1 MIITRTALP
10 RRTFLRGAGAALALP
25 LLDAMVPAL
34 TALGRTAAAP
44 PVRLGF
50 VFVPNGLILR
60 EFLPQTAGRGFDLP
74 RILAPLA
81 PWRDHLTIVSG
92 LANAAG
98 DALDASSGPHSRG
111 SGCWLSGMRAR
122 RTEGADIE
130 AGKTIDQYA
139 ADVLGRETP
148 LASLQ
153 LALEPNFM
161 TGNCEGGYSCAYINT
176 LSWRTAT
183 LPLPMETNPRV
194 VFERLFGEPGDAAA
208 RRLQRRIDRSILDG
222 VSEDL
227 ARLQASLAPADR
239 RTVGEYLDAVRDVEH
254 RIQQTEQRALDAPEI
269 EQDAPLGIPP
279 VFEDHARLMF
289 DLLLLAYRTDVT
301 RVATFQIAR
310 ELSHRAYTELG
321 VPEAHHD
328 ISHHGN
334 RAEADGEE
342 HAHQR
347 VPHGSVRAPRR
358 ADARDPRR
366 RRVAARQRRPAVRRG
381 VRRRQPA
388 RAAQPAG
395 RAARRRRPAA
405 CNRDAT
411 SMATF
416 DTPFMNLGLSLLDTV
431 GAGRDVEQIGD
442 STGRLADV

>member
-1 MIITRTALP
+1 MVITRTALP

-34 TALGRTAAAP
+34 SALGRTAAAP

-60 EFLPQTAGRGFDLP
+60 EFLPQTAGRGFELP

-111 SGCWLSGMRAR
+111 SGCWLSGRRAR

-194 VFERLFGEPGDAAA
+194 AFERLFGEPGDAAA

-227 ARLQASLAPADR
+227 ARLQASLAPADQ
-239 RTVGEYLDAVRDVEH
+239 RTVNEYLDAVRDVEH
-254 RIQQTEQRALDAPEI
+254 RIQQTERRALDAPEL

-279 VFEDHARLMF
+279 VFADHARLMF
-289 DLLLLAYRTDVT
+289 DLLLLAYRADVT

-334 RAEADGEE
+334 RAEAMEKNTRINEFHMGLFAHLVERMRETPDGDGSLLDNVVLLYGAAFGDGNL
-342 HAHQR
+342 H
-347 VPHGSVRAPRR
+347 VPHNLPVALLGGGGGRLQPGRHVR
-358 ADARDPRR
+358 
-366 RRVAARQRRPAVRRG
+366 
-381 VRRRQPA
+381 
-388 RAAQPAG
+388 
-395 RAARRRRPAA
+395 
-405 CNRDAT
+405 
-411 SMATF
+411 ATF
-416 DTPFMNLGLSLLDTV
+416 DTPFMNLGLSLLDKV
-431 GAGRDVEQIGD
+431 GAGRGIEQIGD

>member
-1 MIITRTALP
+1 MIIDRIALP
-10 RRTFLRGAGAALALP
+10 RRTFLRGMGAALALP
-25 LLDAMVPAL
+25 LLDAMTPAL
-34 TALGRTAAAP
+34 TALRRTAAAP
-44 PVRLGF
+44 PLRLGF

-60 EFLPQTAGRGFDLP
+60 DFLPRTAGRGFELP

-81 PWRDHLTIVSG
+81 PYREQLTVVSG

-139 ADVLGRETP
+139 ADALSRETP

-183 LPLPMETNPRV
+183 LPLPMETNPRA
-194 VFERLFGEPGDAAA
+194 VFERLFGEPGDADA
-208 RRLQRRIDRSILDG
+208 RRAQRRIDRSILDG
-222 VSEDL
+222 VAEDL
-227 ARLQASLAPADR
+227 ARLRIELGPADR
-239 RTVGEYLDAVRDVEH
+239 RAVSEYLDAVRDVEH
-254 RIQQTEQRALDAPEI
+254 RIQQTERRAAEAPEI
-269 EQDAPLGIPP
+269 EEQAPLGIPP
-279 VFEDHARLMF
+279 VFEDHAHLMF
-289 DLLLLAYRTDVT
+289 DLLLLAYRADVT

-310 ELSHRAYTELG
+310 ELSHRAYAELG

-334 RAEADGEE
+334 LAEAVEKNTRINVFHMQLFARFVERLHATPDGDGSLLD
-342 HAHQR
+342 HVVVLYGAAFGDGNLH
-347 VPHGSVRAPRR
+347 VPHNLPVALLGSGGGRLRAGRHVRAK
-358 ADARDPRR
+358 
-366 RRVAARQRRPAVRRG
+366 
-381 VRRRQPA
+381 
-388 RAAQPAG
+388 
-395 RAARRRRPAA
+395 
-405 CNRDAT
+405 
-411 SMATF
+411 F
-416 DTPFMNLGLSLLDTV
+416 DTPLMNLGLSLLDKA
-431 GAGRDVEQIGD
+431 GARVDRVGD
-442 STGRLADV
+442 STGRLADI

>member
-1 MIITRTALP
+1 MIIDRIALP
-10 RRTFLRGAGAALALP
+10 RRTFLRGMGAAVALP
-25 LLDAMVPAL
+25 VLDAMAPAL
-34 TALGRTAAAP
+34 TALSRTAAAS

-60 EFLPQTAGRGFDLP
+60 DFLPKTEGRGFDLP

-81 PWRDHLTIVSG
+81 PHRDQLTVVSG

-139 ADVLGRETP
+139 ADALGRETP

-183 LPLPMETNPRV
+183 LPLPMETNPRA
-194 VFERLFGEPGDAAA
+194 VFERLFGEPGGSDV
-208 RRLQRRIDRSILDG
+208 RRAQRRIDRSILDG

-227 ARLQASLAPADR
+227 ARLRAELAPGDR
-239 RTVGEYLDAVRDVEH
+239 RIVSEYLDAVRDVEH
-254 RIQQTEQRALDAPEI
+254 RIQRTERRAAEAPEI
-269 EQDAPLGIPP
+269 EAEAPIGTPP
-279 VFEDHARLMF
+279 VFADHANLMF
-289 DLLLLAYRTDVT
+289 DLLLLAYRADVT

-328 ISHHGN
+328 VSHHGN
-334 RAEADGEE
+334 QAEAVEKNTRINVFHMQLFARFVERLRATPDGDGSLLD
-342 HAHQR
+342 HVMVLYGAAFGDGNLH
-347 VPHGSVRAPRR
+347 VPHNLPVALLGSGGGRLRAGRHVRAK
-358 ADARDPRR
+358 
-366 RRVAARQRRPAVRRG
+366 
-381 VRRRQPA
+381 
-388 RAAQPAG
+388 
-395 RAARRRRPAA
+395 
-405 CNRDAT
+405 
-411 SMATF
+411 F
-416 DTPFMNLGLSLLDTV
+416 DTPLMNLGLSLLDKV
-431 GAGRDVEQIGD
+431 GARVDRVGD

>member
-1 MIITRTALP
+1 MVITRKALP

-25 LLDAMVPAL
+25 LLDAMAPAL
-34 TALGRTAAAP
+34 SALGRTAAAP

-60 EFLPQTAGRGFDLP
+60 EFLPQAAGRGFDLP

-81 PWRDHLTIVSG
+81 PWRDHLTVVSG

-111 SGCWLSGMRAR
+111 SGCWLSGTRAR

-222 VSEDL
+222 VSRDL

-254 RIQQTEQRALDAPEI
+254 RIQQTERRALDAPEI

-289 DLLLLAYRTDVT
+289 DLLLLAYRADVT

-310 ELSHRAYTELG
+310 ELSHRAYAELG

-334 RAEADGEE
+334 RAEAMEKNTRINEFHMGLFAHLVERMRETPDGDGSLLDNVVLLYGAAFGDGNL
-342 HAHQR
+342 H
-347 VPHGSVRAPRR
+347 VPHNLPVALLGGAGGRLRPGRHVR
-358 ADARDPRR
+358 
-366 RRVAARQRRPAVRRG
+366 
-381 VRRRQPA
+381 
-388 RAAQPAG
+388 
-395 RAARRRRPAA
+395 
-405 CNRDAT
+405 
-411 SMATF
+411 ATF
-416 DTPFMNLGLSLLDTV
+416 DTPFMNLGLSLLDKV
-431 GAGRDVEQIGD
+431 GAGRGVEQIGD

>member
-1 MIITRTALP
+1 MIINKLALP
-10 RRTFLRGAGAALALP
+10 RRTFLRGVGATLALP

-34 TALGRTAAAP
+34 TALGRTAAAAP
-44 PVRLGF
+44 LRLGF

-60 EFLPQTAGRGFDLP
+60 EFLPQTEGRGFDLP

-81 PWRDHLTIVSG
+81 PFREQLTIVSG

-111 SGCWLSGMRAR
+111 SGCWLNGMRAR
-122 RTEGADIE
+122 RTEGADIQ
-130 AGKTIDQYA
+130 AGKTIDQFA
-139 ADVLGRETP
+139 ADALGRETP
-148 LASLQ
+148 LPSLE

-194 VFERLFGEPGDAAA
+194 VFERLFGEPGDEAGRAAQ
-208 RRLQRRIDRSILDG
+208 LKIDRSILDG

-227 ARLQASLAPADR
+227 ARLQAELAPADR
-239 RTVGEYLDAVRDVEH
+239 RTVSEYLDAIRDVEH
-254 RIQQTEQRALDAPEI
+254 RIQQTERRAADAPEI
-269 EQDAPLGIPP
+269 EADAPLGIPP

-289 DLLLLAYRTDVT
+289 DLLLLAWRADIT
-301 RVATFQIAR
+301 RVSTFQIAR

-334 RAEADGEE
+334 RAEAVEKNTRINEFHMGLFAHFVERMRDTPDGDGTLLDNVITLYGASFGDGNL
-342 HAHQR
+342 H
-347 VPHGSVRAPRR
+347 VPHNLP
-358 ADARDPRR
+358 
-366 RRVAARQRRPAVRRG
+366 VALVG
-381 VRRRQPA
+381 GGGGTLET
-388 RAAQPAG
+388 G
-395 RAARRRRPAA
+395 RHMKAK
-405 CNRDAT
+405 
-411 SMATF
+411 F
-416 DTPFMNLGLSLLDTV
+416 DTPFMNLGLSLLDKV
-431 GAGRDVEQIGD
+431 GAGAGVEGIGD
-442 STGRLADV
+442 STGRLTGI

>member
-1 MIITRTALP
+1 MIIDRIALP
-10 RRTFLRGAGAALALP
+10 RRTFLRGMGAALALP
-25 LLDAMVPAL
+25 LLDAMTPAL
-34 TALGRTAAAP
+34 TALRRTAAAP
-44 PVRLGF
+44 PLRLGF

-60 EFLPQTAGRGFDLP
+60 DFLPRTAGRGFDLP

-81 PWRDHLTIVSG
+81 PYREQLTVVSG

-139 ADVLGRETP
+139 ADALGRETP

-183 LPLPMETNPRV
+183 LPLPMETNPRA

-208 RRLQRRIDRSILDG
+208 RRAQRRIDRSILDG
-222 VSEDL
+222 VAEDL
-227 ARLQASLAPADR
+227 ARLRAELGPADR
-239 RTVGEYLDAVRDVEH
+239 RAVSEYLDAVRDVEH
-254 RIQQTEQRALDAPEI
+254 RIQQTERRAAEAPELE
-269 EQDAPLGIPP
+269 EQAPLGIPP
-279 VFEDHARLMF
+279 VFEDHAHLMF
-289 DLLLLAYRTDVT
+289 DLLLLAYRADVT
-301 RVATFQIAR
+301 RVATFQVAR
-310 ELSHRAYTELG
+310 ELSHRAYAELG

-334 RAEADGEE
+334 LAEAVEKNTRINVFHMQLFARFVERLHATPDGDGSLLD
-342 HAHQR
+342 HVVVLYGAAFGDGNLH
-347 VPHGSVRAPRR
+347 VPHNLPVALLGSGGGQLRAGRHVRAK
-358 ADARDPRR
+358 
-366 RRVAARQRRPAVRRG
+366 
-381 VRRRQPA
+381 
-388 RAAQPAG
+388 
-395 RAARRRRPAA
+395 
-405 CNRDAT
+405 
-411 SMATF
+411 F
-416 DTPFMNLGLSLLDTV
+416 DTPLMNLGLSLLDKA
-431 GAGRDVEQIGD
+431 GARVDRVGD
-442 STGRLADV
+442 STGRLADI

>member
-1 MIITRTALP
+1 MIIDRIALP
-10 RRTFLRGAGAALALP
+10 RRTFLRGMGAALALP
-25 LLDAMVPAL
+25 LLDAMTPAL
-34 TALGRTAAAP
+34 TALRRTAAAP
-44 PVRLGF
+44 PLRLGF

-60 EFLPQTAGRGFDLP
+60 DFLPQTAGRGFDLP
-74 RILAPLA
+74 RILAPLT
-81 PWRDHLTIVSG
+81 PYREQLTVVSG

-139 ADVLGRETP
+139 ADALGRETP

-183 LPLPMETNPRV
+183 LPLPMETNPRA
-194 VFERLFGEPGDAAA
+194 VFERLFGEPGGADA
-208 RRLQRRIDRSILDG
+208 RRAQRRIDRSILDG

-227 ARLQASLAPADR
+227 ARLRAELAPADR
-239 RTVGEYLDAVRDVEH
+239 RTVSEYLDAVRDVEH
-254 RIQQTEQRALDAPEI
+254 RIQQTERRAAEAPELE
-269 EQDAPLGIPP
+269 EQAPLGIPP
-279 VFEDHARLMF
+279 VFEDHAHLMF
-289 DLLLLAYRTDVT
+289 DLLLLAYRADVT

-310 ELSHRAYTELG
+310 ELSHRAYAELG

-334 RAEADGEE
+334 LAEAVEKNTRINVFHMQLFARFVERLHATPDGDGSLLD
-342 HAHQR
+342 HVVVLYGAAFGDGNLH
-347 VPHGSVRAPRR
+347 VPHNLPVALLGSGGGRLRAGRHVRAK
-358 ADARDPRR
+358 
-366 RRVAARQRRPAVRRG
+366 
-381 VRRRQPA
+381 
-388 RAAQPAG
+388 
-395 RAARRRRPAA
+395 
-405 CNRDAT
+405 
-411 SMATF
+411 F
-416 DTPFMNLGLSLLDTV
+416 DTPLMNLGLSLLDKA
-431 GAGRDVEQIGD
+431 GARVDRVGD
-442 STGRLADV
+442 STGRLADI

>member
-1 MIITRTALP
+1 MIIDRIALP
-10 RRTFLRGAGAALALP
+10 RRTFLRGMGAALALP
-25 LLDAMVPAL
+25 LLDAMTPAL
-34 TALGRTAAAP
+34 TALRRTAAAP
-44 PVRLGF
+44 PLRLGF

-60 EFLPQTAGRGFDLP
+60 DFLPRTAGRGFDLP

-81 PWRDHLTIVSG
+81 PYREQLTVVSG

-139 ADVLGRETP
+139 ADALGRETP

-183 LPLPMETNPRV
+183 LPLPMETNPRA

-208 RRLQRRIDRSILDG
+208 RHAQRRIDRSILDG
-222 VSEDL
+222 VAEDL
-227 ARLQASLAPADR
+227 ARLRAELGPADR
-239 RTVGEYLDAVRDVEH
+239 RAVSEYLDAVRDVEH
-254 RIQQTEQRALDAPEI
+254 RIQQTERRAAEAPELE
-269 EQDAPLGIPP
+269 EQAPLGIPP
-279 VFEDHARLMF
+279 VFEDHAHLMF
-289 DLLLLAYRTDVT
+289 DLLLLAYRADVT

-310 ELSHRAYTELG
+310 ELSHRAYAELG

-334 RAEADGEE
+334 LAEAVEKNTRINVFHMQLFARFVERLHATPDGDGSLLD
-342 HAHQR
+342 HVVVLYGAAFGDGNLH
-347 VPHGSVRAPRR
+347 VPHNLPVALLGSGGGRLRAGRHVRAK
-358 ADARDPRR
+358 
-366 RRVAARQRRPAVRRG
+366 
-381 VRRRQPA
+381 
-388 RAAQPAG
+388 
-395 RAARRRRPAA
+395 
-405 CNRDAT
+405 
-411 SMATF
+411 F
-416 DTPFMNLGLSLLDTV
+416 DTPLMNLGLSLLDKA
-431 GAGRDVEQIGD
+431 GARVDRVGD
-442 STGRLADV
+442 STGRLADI

>member
-1 MIITRTALP
+1 MIINRIALP
-10 RRTFLRGAGAALALP
+10 RRTFLRGVGATLALP

-34 TALGRTAAAP
+34 SALSKTAAAA

-60 EFLPQTAGRGFDLP
+60 EFLPQSAGRGFDIP
-74 RILAPLA
+74 RILAPIA
-81 PWRDHLTIVSG
+81 PYQDQLTIVSG

-111 SGCWLSGMRAR
+111 SGCWLNGMRAK
-122 RTEGADIE
+122 RTEGADIQ
-130 AGKTIDQYA
+130 AGKTIDQFA
-139 ADVLGRETP
+139 ADALGRETP

-176 LSWRTAT
+176 LSWRTGT

-194 VFERLFGEPGDAAA
+194 VFERLFGEPGDRAS
-208 RRLQRRIDRSILDG
+208 RQTQLQIDRSILDG

-227 ARLQASLAPADR
+227 ARLQASLAPGDR
-239 RTVGEYLDAVRDVEH
+239 RTVTEYLDAVRDVEH
-254 RIQQTEQRALDAPEI
+254 RIQQTERRAADAPEI
-269 EQDAPLGIPP
+269 EADAPLGIPP

-289 DLLLLAYRTDVT
+289 DLLFLAYQADIT
-301 RVATFQIAR
+301 RVSTFQIAR

-334 RAEADGEE
+334 RAEAVEKNTRINEFHMGLFAHLVERMHNTPDGDGTLLDNVIMLYGASFGDGNL
-342 HAHQR
+342 H
-347 VPHGSVRAPRR
+347 VPHNLP
-358 ADARDPRR
+358 
-366 RRVAARQRRPAVRRG
+366 VALIG
-381 VRRRQPA
+381 GGGGKLET
-388 RAAQPAG
+388 G
-395 RAARRRRPAA
+395 RHLKAK
-405 CNRDAT
+405 
-411 SMATF
+411 F
-416 DTPFMNLGLSLLDTV
+416 DTPFMNLGLSLLDKV
-431 GAGRDVEQIGD
+431 GAGDGVEGIGD
-442 STGRLADV
+442 STGRLADI

>member
-1 MIITRTALP
+1 MIIDRIALP
-10 RRTFLRGAGAALALP
+10 RRTFLRGMGAALALP
-25 LLDAMVPAL
+25 LLDAMTPAL
-34 TALGRTAAAP
+34 TALRRTAAAP
-44 PVRLGF
+44 PLRLGF

-60 EFLPQTAGRGFDLP
+60 DFLPRTAGRGFDLP

-81 PWRDHLTIVSG
+81 PYREQLTVVSG

-139 ADVLGRETP
+139 ADALGRETP

-183 LPLPMETNPRV
+183 LPLPMETNPRA
-194 VFERLFGEPGDAAA
+194 VFERLFGEPGGADA
-208 RRLQRRIDRSILDG
+208 RRAQRRIDRSILDG

-227 ARLQASLAPADR
+227 ARLRAELAPGDR
-239 RTVGEYLDAVRDVEH
+239 RTVSEYLDAVRDVEH
-254 RIQQTEQRALDAPEI
+254 RIQQTERRAAEAPELE
-269 EQDAPLGIPP
+269 EQAPLGIPP
-279 VFEDHARLMF
+279 VFEDHAHLMF
-289 DLLLLAYRTDVT
+289 DLLLLAYRADVT

-310 ELSHRAYTELG
+310 ELSHRAYAELG

-334 RAEADGEE
+334 LADAVEKNTRINVFHMQLFARFVE
-342 HAHQR
+342 RLHATPDGDGSLLDHVVVLYGAAFGDGNLH
-347 VPHGSVRAPRR
+347 VPHNLPVALLGSGGGRLRAGRHVRA
-358 ADARDPRR
+358 
-366 RRVAARQRRPAVRRG
+366 Q
-381 VRRRQPA
+381 
-388 RAAQPAG
+388 
-395 RAARRRRPAA
+395 
-405 CNRDAT
+405 
-411 SMATF
+411 F
-416 DTPFMNLGLSLLDTV
+416 DTPLMNLGLSLLDKA
-431 GAGRDVEQIGD
+431 GARVDRVGD

>member
-1 MIITRTALP
+1 MIIDRIALP
-10 RRTFLRGAGAALALP
+10 RRTFLRGMGAALALP
-25 LLDAMVPAL
+25 LLDAMTPAL
-34 TALGRTAAAP
+34 TALRRTAAAP
-44 PVRLGF
+44 PLRLGF

-60 EFLPQTAGRGFDLP
+60 DFLPRTAGRGFDLP

-81 PWRDHLTIVSG
+81 PYREQLTVVSG

-139 ADVLGRETP
+139 ADALGRETP

-183 LPLPMETNPRV
+183 LPLPMETNPRA
-194 VFERLFGEPGDAAA
+194 VFERLFGEPGDADA
-208 RRLQRRIDRSILDG
+208 RRAQRRIDRSILDG
-222 VSEDL
+222 VAEDL
-227 ARLQASLAPADR
+227 ARLRAELGPADR
-239 RTVGEYLDAVRDVEH
+239 RAVSEYLDAVRDVEH
-254 RIQQTEQRALDAPEI
+254 RIQQTERRAAEAPELE
-269 EQDAPLGIPP
+269 EQAPLGIPP
-279 VFEDHARLMF
+279 VFEDHAHLMF
-289 DLLLLAYRTDVT
+289 DLLLLAYRADVT

-310 ELSHRAYTELG
+310 ELSHRAYAELG

-334 RAEADGEE
+334 LAEAVEKNTRINVFHMQLFARFVERLHATPDGDGSLLD
-342 HAHQR
+342 HVVVLYGAAFGDGNLH
-347 VPHGSVRAPRR
+347 VPHNLPVALLGSGGGRLRAGRHVRAK
-358 ADARDPRR
+358 
-366 RRVAARQRRPAVRRG
+366 
-381 VRRRQPA
+381 
-388 RAAQPAG
+388 
-395 RAARRRRPAA
+395 
-405 CNRDAT
+405 
-411 SMATF
+411 F
-416 DTPFMNLGLSLLDTV
+416 DTPLMNLGLSLLDKA
-431 GAGRDVEQIGD
+431 GARVDRVGD
-442 STGRLADV
+442 STGRLADI

>member
-1 MIITRTALP
+1 MIIDRIALP
-10 RRTFLRGAGAALALP
+10 RRTFLRGMGAAVALP
-25 LLDAMVPAL
+25 VLDAMAPAL
-34 TALGRTAAAP
+34 TALSRTAAAP

-60 EFLPQTAGRGFDLP
+60 DFLPKTEGRGFDLP

-81 PWRDHLTIVSG
+81 PHRDQLTVVSG

-139 ADVLGRETP
+139 ADALGRETP

-183 LPLPMETNPRV
+183 LPLPMETNPRA
-194 VFERLFGEPGDAAA
+194 VFERLFGEPGGSDV
-208 RRLQRRIDRSILDG
+208 RRAQRRIDRSILDG

-227 ARLQASLAPADR
+227 ARLRAELAPGDR
-239 RTVGEYLDAVRDVEH
+239 RIVSEYLDAVRDVEH
-254 RIQQTEQRALDAPEI
+254 RIQRTERRAAEAPEI
-269 EQDAPLGIPP
+269 EAEAPIGTPP
-279 VFEDHARLMF
+279 VFADHANLMF
-289 DLLLLAYRTDVT
+289 DLLLLAYRADVT

-328 ISHHGN
+328 VSHHGN
-334 RAEADGEE
+334 QAEAVEKNTRINVFHMQLFARFVERLRATPDGDGSLLD
-342 HAHQR
+342 HVMVLYGAAFGDGNLH
-347 VPHGSVRAPRR
+347 VPHNLPVALLGSGGGRLRAGRHVRAK
-358 ADARDPRR
+358 
-366 RRVAARQRRPAVRRG
+366 
-381 VRRRQPA
+381 
-388 RAAQPAG
+388 
-395 RAARRRRPAA
+395 
-405 CNRDAT
+405 
-411 SMATF
+411 F
-416 DTPFMNLGLSLLDTV
+416 DTPLMNLGLSLLDKV
-431 GAGRDVEQIGD
+431 GARVDRVGD

>member
-1 MIITRTALP
+1 MIITRTTLP

-25 LLDAMVPAL
+25 LLDAMAPAL
-34 TALGRTAAAP
+34 SALGRTAAAP

-81 PWRDHLTIVSG
+81 PFRDHLTVVSG

-111 SGCWLSGMRAR
+111 SGCWLSGRRAR

-222 VSEDL
+222 VSADL
-227 ARLQASLAPADR
+227 ARLHASLAPADR

-254 RIQQTEQRALDAPEI
+254 RIQQTERRALDAPEI

-334 RAEADGEE
+334 RAEAMEKNTRINEFHMGLFAHLVERMRETPDGDGSLLDNVILLYGAAFGDGNL
-342 HAHQR
+342 H
-347 VPHGSVRAPRR
+347 VPPNLPVALLGGGGGRLRPGRHVR
-358 ADARDPRR
+358 
-366 RRVAARQRRPAVRRG
+366 
-381 VRRRQPA
+381 
-388 RAAQPAG
+388 
-395 RAARRRRPAA
+395 
-405 CNRDAT
+405 
-411 SMATF
+411 ATF

>member
-1 MIITRTALP
+1 MIIDRIALP
-10 RRTFLRGAGAALALP
+10 RRTFLRGMGAALALP
-25 LLDAMVPAL
+25 LLDAMTPAL
-34 TALGRTAAAP
+34 TALRRTAAAP
-44 PVRLGF
+44 PLRLGF

-60 EFLPQTAGRGFDLP
+60 DFLPRTAGRGFDLP

-81 PWRDHLTIVSG
+81 PYREQLTVVSG

-139 ADVLGRETP
+139 ADALGRETP

-183 LPLPMETNPRV
+183 LPLPMETNPRA
-194 VFERLFGEPGDAAA
+194 VFERLFGEPGGADA
-208 RRLQRRIDRSILDG
+208 RRAQRRVDRSILDG
-222 VSEDL
+222 VAEDL
-227 ARLQASLAPADR
+227 ARLRAELAPGDR
-239 RTVGEYLDAVRDVEH
+239 RIVSEYLDAVRDVEH
-254 RIQQTEQRALDAPEI
+254 RIRQTERRAAEEPEI
-269 EQDAPLGIPP
+269 EEQAPLGIPP
-279 VFEDHARLMF
+279 VFEDHANLMF
-289 DLLLLAYRTDVT
+289 DLLLLAYRADVT

-310 ELSHRAYTELG
+310 ELSHRAYAELG

-334 RAEADGEE
+334 LAEAVEKNTRINVFHMQLFARFVERLHQTPDGDGSLLD
-342 HAHQR
+342 HVVVLYGAAFGDGNLH
-347 VPHGSVRAPRR
+347 VPHNLPVALLGSGGGRLRAGRHVRAK
-358 ADARDPRR
+358 
-366 RRVAARQRRPAVRRG
+366 
-381 VRRRQPA
+381 
-388 RAAQPAG
+388 
-395 RAARRRRPAA
+395 
-405 CNRDAT
+405 
-411 SMATF
+411 F
-416 DTPFMNLGLSLLDTV
+416 DTPLMNLGLSLLDKA
-431 GAGRDVEQIGD
+431 GARVDRVGD

>member
-1 MIITRTALP
+1 MIIDRIALP
-10 RRTFLRGAGAALALP
+10 RRTFLRGMGAAVALP
-25 LLDAMVPAL
+25 VLDAMAPAL
-34 TALGRTAAAP
+34 TALSRTAAAP

-60 EFLPQTAGRGFDLP
+60 DFLPKTAGRGFDLP

-81 PWRDHLTIVSG
+81 PHRDQLTVVSG

-139 ADVLGRETP
+139 ADALGRETP

-183 LPLPMETNPRV
+183 LPLPMETNPRA
-194 VFERLFGEPGDAAA
+194 VFERLFGEPGGSDV
-208 RRLQRRIDRSILDG
+208 RRAQRRIDRSILDG

-227 ARLQASLAPADR
+227 ARLRAELAPGDR
-239 RTVGEYLDAVRDVEH
+239 RIVSEYLDAVRDVEH
-254 RIQQTEQRALDAPEI
+254 RIQRTERRAAEAPEI
-269 EQDAPLGIPP
+269 EAEAPIGTPP
-279 VFEDHARLMF
+279 VFADHANLMF
-289 DLLLLAYRTDVT
+289 DLLLLAYRADVT

-328 ISHHGN
+328 VSHHGN
-334 RAEADGEE
+334 QAEAVEKNTRINVFHMQLFARFVERLRATPDGDGSLLD
-342 HAHQR
+342 HVMVLYGAAFGDGNLH
-347 VPHGSVRAPRR
+347 VPHNLPVALLGSGGGRLRAGRHVRAK
-358 ADARDPRR
+358 
-366 RRVAARQRRPAVRRG
+366 
-381 VRRRQPA
+381 
-388 RAAQPAG
+388 
-395 RAARRRRPAA
+395 
-405 CNRDAT
+405 
-411 SMATF
+411 F
-416 DTPFMNLGLSLLDTV
+416 DTPLMNLGLSLLDKV
-431 GAGRDVEQIGD
+431 GARVNQVGD